1 MYYNC
6 SCIYYISNYNF
17 LEVLMMNKDPF
28 IWCQI
33 KLLTVQ

>member
-1 MYYNC
+1 MKQ
-6 SCIYYISNYNF
+6 ILFLLLSNYNF